1 MRSLGFV
8 LLLVAAAAL
17 IKPSGVVGS
26 EEEGWEGFLLQWR
39 QHTSLPA
46 PLLNGDL
53 VSHPDTLL
61 FVAFD
66 SIHGFMDACFL
77 WARGL
82 PQIFNTSSLC
92 ILEDCFFEISC

>member
-17 IKPSGVVGS
+17 IKPPGVVGAD
-26 EEEGWEGFLLQWR
+26 EEGSWERFLFQWR

-53 VSHPDTLL
+53 VSHPDKNYFSYHLIVAINLWNTRMLPLGLGSARNLQYESLL
-61 FVAFD
+61 C
-66 SIHGFMDACFL
+66 SRKLFL
-77 WARGL
+77 
-82 PQIFNTSSLC
+82 
-92 ILEDCFFEISC
+92 

>member
-17 IKPSGVVGS
+17 IKPSGVVGAE
-26 EEEGWEGFLLQWR
+26 EEEGWERFLLQWR
-39 QHTSLPA
+39 QYTSLPA

-53 VSHPDTLL
+53 VSHADTLF

-66 SIHGFMDACFL
+66 SS
-77 WARGL
+77 
-82 PQIFNTSSLC
+82 N
-92 ILEDCFFEISC
+92 

>member
-17 IKPSGVVGS
+17 IKPSEVVGA
-26 EEEGWEGFLLQWR
+26 EEEGWERFLLQWR
-39 QHTSLPA
+39 QYTSLPA

-53 VSHPDTLL
+53 VSHADTLF

-66 SIHGFMDACFL
+66 SS
-77 WARGL
+77 
-82 PQIFNTSSLC
+82 N
-92 ILEDCFFEISC
+92 

>member
-17 IKPSGVVGS
+17 IKPSEVVGA
-26 EEEGWEGFLLQWR
+26 EEEGWERFLLQWR
-39 QHTSLPA
+39 QYTSLPA

-53 VSHPDTLL
+53 VSHADT

-66 SIHGFMDACFL
+66 SS
-77 WARGL
+77 
-82 PQIFNTSSLC
+82 N
-92 ILEDCFFEISC
+92 

>member
-17 IKPSGVVGS
+17 IKPSGVVGA
-26 EEEGWEGFLLQWR
+26 EVEGWERFLLQWR

-66 SIHGFMDACFL
+66 SIHRFMECLLPLGPGSATNLQYEFL
-77 WARGL
+77 VRSRRL
-82 PQIFNTSSLC
+82 FL
-92 ILEDCFFEISC
+92 